1 MDLYWR
7 ERIRRLLNKL
17 SNTTEKPPYYSVDE
31 ETQNLLEAALNLV
44 AQTATLQINEDNA
57 NGLLDICDSIAERF
71 GIDSHEIAVKDDT
84 PDYEGGDSSITVFRI
99 PRASNSNKN
108 KRPKFTVVVNNTD
121 DDDSPKP

>member
-31 ETQNLLEAALNLV
+31 ETQNLLEAALNMV

>member
-1 MDLYWR
+1 
-7 ERIRRLLNKL
+7 
-17 SNTTEKPPYYSVDE
+17 
-31 ETQNLLEAALNLV
+31 V

>member
-1 MDLYWR
+1 V
-7 ERIRRLLNKL
+7 NKL
-17 SNTTEKPPYYSVDE
+17 SNTTEKPPYYEVDE
-31 ETQNLLEAALNLV
+31 ETQNLLEVALNMM
-44 AQTATLQINEDNA
+44 AQTATLQINEESA

-84 PDYEGGDSSITVFRI
+84 PDYADGDSSITVFRT
-99 PRASNSNKN
+99 PRPANANKN

>member
-17 SNTTEKPPYYSVDE
+17 SNTTEKPPYYTVDE
-31 ETQNLLEAALNLV
+31 ETQNLLEAALNMV

>member
-31 ETQNLLEAALNLV
+31 ETQNLLEAALNMV

-84 PDYEGGDSSITVFRI
+84 PDYEGGDSSITVFRT